1 MPALV
6 ALKDT
11 NFQTRDRMRRPS
23 NQMRIAAALVT
34 AKRFNKFVI
43 LHNKGMLFHTR
54 PCPNVASV
62 SAGHARHP
70 SAPAPH
76 SAVPTPAGFVTMLR
90 PEDGEERAD
99 STSFS

>member
-11 NFQTRDRMRRPS
+11 NVQSGDRMRRPS

-62 SAGHARHP
+62 SAGMPAIPRRQPRTPP
-70 SAPAPH
+70 S
-76 SAVPTPAGFVTMLR
+76 R
-90 PEDGEERAD
+90 PPPDL
-99 STSFS
+99 

>member
-43 LHNKGMLFHTR
+43 LHNKGMLFHTS
-54 PCPNVASV
+54 PYPAT
-62 SAGHARHP
+62 ALQAYLGHKNIQHTVRYTEL
-70 SAPAPH
+70 APDQ
-76 SAVPTPAGFVTMLR
+76 FKDFWR
-90 PEDGEERAD
+90 E
-99 STSFS
+99 